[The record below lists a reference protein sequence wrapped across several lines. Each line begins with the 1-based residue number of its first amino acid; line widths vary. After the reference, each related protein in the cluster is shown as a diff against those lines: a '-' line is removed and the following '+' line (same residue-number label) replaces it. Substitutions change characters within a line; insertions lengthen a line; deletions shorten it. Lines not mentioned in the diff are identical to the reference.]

1 MRQATTIGRD
11 QRGVVFVEFLIAFLP
26 VYTFFLCLIQLG
38 LLFSVRIVTEHAAFN
53 AARAAAVVIGDD
65 PRRYN
70 GEPINRLVVKG
81 GARYDAV
88 RNAALLTMAP
98 LILNGFVHEV
108 AVVFPSEES
117 PDGPARGGTLSFT
130 PMADTQVSK
139 VRVRVEVEAECRIG
153 IANRI
158 ACPLSFDFTHPT
170 DAVKIVIPMRRLKA
184 EAVYPYQGAR
194 YDYP

>member
-1 MRQATTIGRD
+1 M
-11 QRGVVFVEFLIAFLP
+11 FVELLIAFLP

-38 LLFSVRIVTEHAAFN
+38 LLFSVRIVTEHAAVN

-70 GEPINRLVVKG
+70 GEKINQLVVNG
-81 GARYDAV
+81 SARYEAV
-88 RNAALLTMAP
+88 RNAALLTIAP
-98 LILNGFVHEV
+98 LILNGFIHKVS
-108 AVVFPSEES
+108 VVFPPEGT
-117 PDGPARGGTLSFT
+117 PGGPGRGGSLAFA
-130 PMADTQVSK
+130 PMGDQQVSK

-170 DAVKIVIPMRRLKA
+170 EAIKLAIPMQTVRA
-184 EAVYPYQGAR
+184 EAIYPYQGAR
-194 YDYP
+194 YDYQ